1 MPNTNELLPYM
12 LANSA
17 TTIPNSD
24 VTAKP
29 EKEPPPETG
38 VTANLGSG
46 RFTLE
51 DGEAK
56 GLVVDAPDSI
66 DELAPEAIAK
76 TLWQI
81 EKIETREQL
90 RTSLSLSA
98 SATADFGAMGGG
110 ASLSLYRESQFDEYT
125 LAILA
130 SCSVVTKALRIPLAQ
145 QIAHTKMLA
154 DLKKGKRPAF
164 YRKYGNRYVDGY
176 VSGGQILVFLSFRT
190 QTMREYEATSAA
202 IDGSSGKFSVSVDFQ
217 QAFERIRNL
226 AVEQSRMIIQ
236 GKLMSIPTWT
246 ELDKTLREFPISI
259 GAGTPM
265 FFSTKAL
272 ETLIDWPIEEELP
285 LIDDEER
292 LRAIEADA
300 IRLGIAKNR
309 WERIGRSRGAFKDV
323 TEAHIKKQIDTA
335 AQKSARLRV
344 EAKNLIAKAGS
355 GPLPPREAFDFDA
368 MEAYPEL
375 RETRRPAIIGYL
387 GPTTE
392 TADGWAGNNGSLD
405 GQYQN
410 WIRSW
415 GGKETTFFEGGA
427 KLVGEDM
434 GLELW
439 MRLRGGVGEL
449 FVDSDPEPALGPV
462 KTPNGHVLTG
472 LGFELRGPMAS
483 FYHIAYKVHAND
495 VGDSSVYGNV
505 EGAAGPPGTIAAN
518 QQYPVQGFRLVI
530 WPQT

>member
-1 MPNTNELLPYM
+1 MPNTNELLPNM

-46 RFTLE
+46 RFTLA

-66 DELAPEAIAK
+66 DALAPEAIAK

-98 SATADFGAMGGG
+98 SASADFGAMGGG

-130 SCSVVTKALRIPLAQ
+130 SCSVVTNALRIPLDR
-145 QIAHTKMLA
+145 QIADTKMLA
-154 DLKKGKRPAF
+154 DLKEGKRSAF

-176 VSGGQILVFLSFRT
+176 VSGGQILVYLSFRT
-190 QTMREYEATSAA
+190 QTLREYEATSAA
-202 IDGSSGKFSVSVDFQ
+202 IDGSSGKFSASVDFH

-226 AVEQSRMIIQ
+226 SVEQSRMVIQ
-236 GKLMSIPTWT
+236 GKLMPIPTWT
-246 ELDKTLREFPISI
+246 DLDKTLREFPISI

-272 ETLIDWPIEEELP
+272 ETLIDWPITDELR
-285 LIDDEER
+285 LIDEEER

-300 IRLGIAKNR
+300 IRLGIAKSR
-309 WERIGRSRGAFKDV
+309 WERIGRSRGAFKHV
-323 TEAHIKKQIDTA
+323 TEAHVKKQIEIAT
-335 AQKSARLRV
+335 QKSERLRV
-344 EAKNLIAKAGS
+344 EAQKLIADAGS
-355 GPLPPREAFDFDA
+355 GPFPPREAFDFNA
-368 MEAYPEL
+368 METYPEL

-392 TADGWAGNNGSLD
+392 TTNGWSGNNGNVED
-405 GQYQN
+405 QNQN
-410 WIRSW
+410 WIRSRS
-415 GGKETTFFEGGA
+415 GNAASFGEGGA
-427 KLVGEDM
+427 KLVGDDV

-439 MRLRGGVGEL
+439 MRLRGGVGDK
-449 FVDSDPEPALGPV
+449 FVDSDPEPALGAA

-472 LGFELRGPMAS
+472 LAFELRGPMAG
-483 FYHIAYKVHAND
+483 FYHIAYQIHANE
-495 VGDSSVYGNV
+495 VGDSAIYGTV

-518 QQYPVQGFRLVI
+518 GQYPVQGFRLVI